1 VTGWLLYDQANPLPE
16 PRLIDEFDPLDDFA
30 LVPSDGLELFDRVDH
45 TITLEVV
52 MNNLGDGAN

>member
-1 VTGWLLYDQANPLPE
+1 MTGWLLYDQANPLPE